1 MPEALP
7 DLAPVVAAAGVLVL
21 ILGTALTR
29 RLGPTLRLA
38 LDFFLAGS
46 LLRLSGDLALQA
58 IAITGLLL
66 VLRVL
71 ASRVLRS
78 AT

>member
-7 DLAPVVAAAGVLVL
+7 ELAPVVAAAGLVIL
-21 ILGTALTR
+21 ILGTTLTR
-29 RLGPTLRLA
+29 RLRPTLGLA

-58 IAITGLLL
+58 IAVVGLLL

-71 ASRVLRS
+71 AGRVLRS